1 MYFKPHKILGYC
13 SKQSVVIYIYLPIC
27 LSMLML
33 FITSCFI
40 MLLLGIILILPE
52 EACFNVSSRKDLMA
66 INSHRFWFSVV
77 SLILPS
83 CSFQFQSGH
92 VYLSKRNLYILYHSC
107 KGDWESES
115 NKSSL
120 RLGSQEADS
129 EKVICVQVHWAIIS
143 GATSVS

>member
-1 MYFKPHKILGYC
+1 MYFKPHKILSYC
-13 SKQSVVIYIYLPIC
+13 SKQSVVIYIYLPVS
-27 LSMLML
+27 LSMLMV

-40 MLLLGIILILPE
+40 MLLPGIILVLLE
-52 EACFNVSSRKDLMA
+52 ETCFNVSSRKGLLA

-83 CSFQFQSGH
+83 SSFQFQSGR
-92 VYLSKRNLYILYHSC
+92 VYLSKCNLYILYHSC

-115 NKSSL
+115 NRSSL
-120 RLGSQEADS
+120 RLGSQETDS
-129 EKVICVQVHWAIIS
+129 EKVIRVQVHWAIIS

>member
-1 MYFKPHKILGYC
+1 MYFRPHKILGYC
-13 SKQSVVIYIYLPIC
+13 SKQSVVICIYLLIS

-33 FITSCFI
+33 FITSCFT
-40 MLLLGIILILPE
+40 MLLLGILLILPE
-52 EACFNVSSRKDLMA
+52 ETCFSGSSRKGLMA
-66 INSHRFWFSVV
+66 INSHCFWFSVV

-83 CSFQFQSGH
+83 SSFQFQSGH
-92 VYLSKRNLYILYHSC
+92 VHLSKRNLYVLYHSC

-115 NKSSL
+115 NQSSL
-120 RLGSQEADS
+120 RLGSQKTDS